1 MIDYCDP
8 GQIMHYQR
16 TLEIDRRLHTILRL
30 IRSGKYST
38 PMLASRLGV
47 SVPTISRDITALRD
61 RGHDIQSERTAQG
74 WRYVL
79 IGKPT
84 KTRAAF
90 GKPDSVEAPNYHS
103 ITARTA

>member
-1 MIDYCDP
+1 M
-8 GQIMHYQR
+8 QYQR
-16 TLEIDRRLHTILRL
+16 SLEIDRRLQAILGL

-61 RGHDIQSERTAQG
+61 RGHDIQSERTPQG

-84 KTRAAF
+84 KTT
-90 GKPDSVEAPNYHS
+90 VQVVNYHS
-103 ITARTA
+103 ISARTA